1 MASLQERHLPYAD
14 GNANMAITY
23 FEDGKKKVR
32 KGNKIAKNIAP
43 GNFYRRKAK
52 MDAVNDMSSDPM
64 LPKDGKKI
72 LDRLLNKKN
81 KKKGQV

>member
-1 MASLQERHLPYAD
+1 
-14 GNANMAITY
+14 
-23 FEDGKKKVR
+23 
-32 KGNKIAKNIAP
+32 
-43 GNFYRRKAK
+43 

>member
-1 MASLQERHLPYAD
+1 
-14 GNANMAITY
+14 MAITY
-23 FEDGKKKVR
+23 NEDGSVKKR
-32 KGNKIAKNIAP
+32 KGNKIAKNIDP

-52 MDAVNDMSSDPM
+52 MDAVNDMSGDDFA
-64 LPKDGKKI
+64 PKDGKKI

>member
-1 MASLQERHLPYAD
+1 MKTFRLNEETGRIEHTESH
-14 GNANMAITY
+14 GS
-23 FEDGKKKVR
+23 
-32 KGNKIAKNIAP
+32 KIAKNIDP

-52 MDAVNDMSSDPM
+52 MDAVNDMSVDDFA
-64 LPKDGKKI
+64 PKDGKKI